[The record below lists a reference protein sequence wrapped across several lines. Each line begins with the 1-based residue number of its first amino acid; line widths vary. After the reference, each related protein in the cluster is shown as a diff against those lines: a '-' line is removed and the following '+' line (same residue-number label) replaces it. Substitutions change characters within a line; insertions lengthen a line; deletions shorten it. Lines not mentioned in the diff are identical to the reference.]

1 MSSFYFKGDES
12 KMIKKDCLFCKI
24 GQGIIPSSKI
34 YEDDDVI
41 AFLDISQT
49 TVGHTLVIPKAHY
62 DNFLA
67 VDHDVMHKV
76 MDVAQKIGQ
85 AQIEMLG
92 AKGVNILTN
101 VNEAAG
107 QRIHHFH
114 VHVIPRYVATDGFKI
129 EMKENSNLNELNL
142 PAIAK
147 HISEK
152 LK

>member
-1 MSSFYFKGDES
+1 
-12 KMIKKDCLFCKI
+12 
-24 GQGIIPSSKI
+24 
-34 YEDDDVI
+34 
-41 AFLDISQT
+41 
-49 TVGHTLVIPKAHY
+49 
-62 DNFLA
+62 
-67 VDHDVMHKV
+67 

-107 QRIHHFH
+107 QSIHHFH

-142 PAIAK
+142 PAIEK